1 MIKEVI
7 DFDPTGSWKKLDDS
21 GEEIKSINKPE
32 ELAEL
37 QADEDAKNKVSKVK
51 VEKSETEKKV

>member
-1 MIKEVI
+1 
-7 DFDPTGSWKKLDDS
+7 
-21 GEEIKSINKPE
+21 
-32 ELAEL
+32 L